1 MHITDPLPREKHA
14 RLVFGLDWRAYPAKQ
29 ARAERRRYADDFSA
43 TRYAEYKAGKESIG
57 GFCSPV
63 LVDMKGAKLFSGA
76 ARIALHERV
85 KSKPAVLVLIQD
97 DQRIYAVFV
106 VRGAVRSDEV
116 LSVPQAFTRRAEVEK
131 ECERLN
137 LKLTTLGTGGA
148 LGDVDESF
156 GAAALLDQRNVGRI
170 AKLPVSVPAL
180 VPVVVFVG
188 AVTLGAL
195 KVFGAFDSTGNAQH
209 VPTVEE
215 IYAQAVQKAFSGAT
229 PRANELGPAILS
241 TLGLEETVRRGWLF
255 EDASC
260 PARGICSL
268 SFRRYGGSFEDFA
281 RNAPSSMHPLRFDA
295 DGLHAGGR
303 GPAVPKVNAVTVR
316 DSKAWPNEQ
325 TFIEMVQ
332 TPPQKLSKKTFEI
345 DSYGYQVKI
354 DPSRPLVTIAP
365 GTPGQKPAHMI
376 RMGTWEI
383 HGYRWQAPLLAR
395 LPSNM
400 GLDSIDVKLKLKDQ
414 AKKNNSDADVQAG
427 IQFIAK
433 GKYYV
438 LD

>member
-1 MHITDPLPREKHA
+1 MHITEPLPREKNT

-43 TRYAEYKAGKESIG
+43 THYVEYKAGKESIG
-57 GFCSPV
+57 GFCTPV

-76 ARIALHERV
+76 ARVAMHERV

-97 DQRIYAVFV
+97 DQRVYAVFV

-116 LSVPQAFTRRAEVEK
+116 LTVAQAFARREDIEK
-131 ECERLN
+131 ECSRLN
-137 LKLTTLGTGGA
+137 LKLVTLGTGEA

-156 GAAALLDQRNVGRI
+156 GAAALLDQRKVGRI
-170 AKLPVSVPAL
+170 GKLPVSVPTL

-188 AVTLGAL
+188 AVTLGAM
-195 KVFGAFDSTGNAQH
+195 KVLGAFDSTDNTPH
-209 VPTVEE
+209 VPTAQEL
-215 IYAQAVQKAFSGAT
+215 YAQAVQKAFAASI

-241 TLGLEETVRRGWLF
+241 TLGFEETVRKGWLF
-255 EDASC
+255 EEASC
-260 PARGICSL
+260 PARGTCSL
-268 SFRRYGGSFEDFA
+268 TFRRYGGSFEDFA
-281 RNAPSSMHPLRFDA
+281 RDAPASMHPLRFDA

-303 GPAVPKVNAVTVR
+303 GPDVPKVNAVTTR
-316 DSKAWPNEQ
+316 DAKGWPNEQ

-345 DSYGYQVKI
+345 DSYGYQVKL
-354 DPSRPLVTIAP
+354 DLPRPLVTIPP
-365 GTPGQKPAHMI
+365 GTLGQKPMHMI
-376 RMGTWEI
+376 RVGTWEI

-395 LPSNM
+395 LPPNM
-400 GLDSIDVKLKLKDQ
+400 GMDTISVKLKLKDQ
-414 AKKNNSDADVQAG
+414 AKKNNGDADVQNG

>member
-1 MHITDPLPREKHA
+1 MHITDPLPREKNA

-43 TRYAEYKAGKESIG
+43 THYAEHKAGKETIG
-57 GFCSPV
+57 GFCAPV
-63 LVDMKGAKLFSGA
+63 LIDMKGAKLFSGA
-76 ARIALHERV
+76 ARVAMHERV
-85 KSKPAVLVLIQD
+85 RSKPAVLVLIQD
-97 DQRIYAVFV
+97 DQRVYAVFV

-116 LSVPQAFTRRAEVEK
+116 LTVAQAFTRREEIEK
-131 ECERLN
+131 ECSRLN
-137 LKLTTLGTGGA
+137 LKLATLGTGGA

-156 GAAALLDQRNVGRI
+156 GAAALLDQRKTGRI
-170 AKLPVSVPAL
+170 EKLPVSVPTL

-188 AVTLGAL
+188 AVTLGAM
-195 KVFGAFDSTGNAQH
+195 KVFGVFDSTDTTQH
-209 VPTVEE
+209 VPTAEE
-215 IYAQAVQKAFSGAT
+215 RYAQAVKQTFAGAM

-241 TLGLEETVRRGWLF
+241 TLGMEETVRKGWLF
-255 EDASC
+255 DEASC
-260 PARGICSL
+260 PARGNCSL
-268 SFRRYGGSFEDFA
+268 TFRRYGGSFEDFA
-281 RNAPSSMHPLRFDA
+281 RDAPASMHPLRFDA

-303 GPAVPKVNAVTVR
+303 GPDVPKVNAVTAR
-316 DSKAWPNEQ
+316 DSKGWPNEQ
-325 TFIEMVQ
+325 TFIELVQ
-332 TPPQKLSKKTFEI
+332 TPPQKLSKKTFQI
-345 DSYGYQVKI
+345 DSYGYQVKL

-376 RMGTWEI
+376 RVGTWEI
-383 HGYRWQAPLLAR
+383 QGYRWQAPLLAR

-400 GLDSIDVKLKLKDQ
+400 GLDSINVKLKLKDQ